1 MKLYGEINPTLIS
14 DISEILESFLQD
26 ETVNKLKLS
35 ESFAYSYHTNAKH
48 SKTSRVMN
56 FQISDENF
64 LFSVNIN
71 KDQQGNIT
79 LFNIKKETPMT

>member
-1 MKLYGEINPTLIS
+1 MKLYGEVNQTLINE
-14 DISEILESFLQD
+14 ISEILVSFLED
-26 ETVNKLKLS
+26 DTVNMLKLS
-35 ESFAYSYHTNAKH
+35 ESFAYSYYTTTNY

-71 KDQQGNIT
+71 KDDQGNIT
-79 LFNIKKETPMT
+79 LFNIKKESSMI